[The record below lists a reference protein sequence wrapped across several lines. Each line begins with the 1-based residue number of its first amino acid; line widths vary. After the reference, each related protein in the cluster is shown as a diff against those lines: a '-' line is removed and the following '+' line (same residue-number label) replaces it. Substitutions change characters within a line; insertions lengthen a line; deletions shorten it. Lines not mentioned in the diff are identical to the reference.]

1 MFLLTFSTFSSI
13 VAAQVNFPQSPV
25 QTTNASSQAG
35 NNNLFIGASTGNSNA
50 GFNNSILGSFAGAQ
64 LNAASDNNTFVGFE
78 SGANTTADNN
88 TFMGFRS
95 GFSNT
100 GGATTGNNNTFIG
113 SRCGEFN
120 LTGHSNTFIGTST
133 GLNNITGIRNV
144 YIGMAAGGLSQNS
157 NNNTFVG
164 FESGANTT
172 ANNNTFIGARSG
184 FSNTGSATTGTNNTF
199 IGARC
204 GEFNLTGHSNTF
216 IGTSTG
222 LNNISGFQNLFIGM
236 EAGGLS
242 QNQASGSSNVFIGHW
257 SGATYTT
264 ASNNIGIGINSARN
278 LLSGQN
284 NIFIGLR
291 SGFSNTIA
299 SNNVFMGFSSGDN
312 TNTGSNNTFIGLQS
326 GFSNTNGQNNSFFGV
341 NAGISGANH
350 TNCSSF
356 GANSGLGSTNHDFAT
371 AIGANSIADCNDCMV
386 LGNGS
391 ISRKFSVGVGTS
403 NPVGNFMISDMSGLP
418 GSTDIRFSDL
428 PLNNSLN
435 YFLVIENPAGSP
447 KSTNNDTRLFVKQL
461 NIPTNYNNCSPTT
474 NNYVPYWNTQGL
486 TCLSPIYIDP
496 VTVNTTSGSVGIGTN
511 SIRVFNSSSSYVANL
526 GPALSGTKALL
537 DVNGLTFT
545 NTLVVSSDKR
555 YKTSILQ
562 LTSPLEKLLS
572 MNGYSY
578 YWDRKNYPAENFD
591 SHKQIGF
598 LAQELEK
605 VVPEVVFKDQNGNY
619 AVNYNA
625 IIPIVVEAMK
635 EQQKEITQLKSRLSE
650 IENMALAC
658 CSINSAKQQ
667 QKVSTHDMSYLYQN
681 EPNPFTSSCTIKY
694 FVHDE
699 AKKTSIYIYN
709 LNQQVVLRF
718 ENLSIGI
725 GTVNVSANSL
735 PAGNYIY
742 TLQVDGQKI
751 DSKILTVTK

>member
-1 MFLLTFSTFSSI
+1 MKQVILLLTLSTFSSI
-13 VAAQVNFPQSPV
+13 VTAQVNFPQNPA
-25 QTTNASSQAG
+25 QTNNVSSQAG
-35 NNNLFIGASTGNSNA
+35 NNNLFIGESTGNSQA
-50 GFNNSILGSFAGAQ
+50 GFRNSIIGSFAGVQ
-64 LNAASDNNTFVGFE
+64 LN
-78 SGANTTADNN
+78 
-88 TFMGFRS
+88 
-95 GFSNT
+95 
-100 GGATTGNNNTFIG
+100 
-113 SRCGEFN
+113 
-120 LTGHSNTFIGTST
+120 
-133 GLNNITGIRNV
+133 
-144 YIGMAAGGLSQNS
+144 QNS

-172 ANNNTFIGARSG
+172 ANNNTFMGFRSG
-184 FSNTGSATTGTNNTF
+184 FNNTGSATTGNNNTF

-204 GEFNLTGHSNTF
+204 GELNLTGHSNTF
-216 IGTSTG
+216 IGTSSG
-222 LNNISGFQNLFIGM
+222 LNNTTGFQNVFIGM

-242 QNQASGSSNVFIGHW
+242 QNQANGSSNVFIGHW
-257 SGATYTT
+257 SGANYTT
-264 ASNNIGIGINSARN
+264 ASNNVGIGINSARN

-284 NIFIGLR
+284 NIFIGIR

-326 GFSNTNGQNNSFFGV
+326 GFSNTNGQNNSFFGA
-341 NAGISGANH
+341 NAGIVGANH

-356 GANSGLGSTNHDFAT
+356 GANSSLGSTNHVFAT

-391 ISRKFSVGVGTS
+391 ISRNFSVGVGTS
-403 NPVGNFMISDMSGLP
+403 IPVGNFMISDMSGQP

-428 PLNNSLN
+428 PINNSLN

-461 NIPTNYNNCSPTT
+461 NIPTNYNNCTPTA

-526 GPALSGTKALL
+526 GPAASGTKALL

-545 NTLVVSSDKR
+545 NTLVVASDKR
-555 YKTSILQ
+555 YKTNILQ
-562 LTSPLEKLLS
+562 LTTPLEKLLS

-578 YWDRKNYPAENFD
+578 NWDRKNYPAENFD
-591 SHKQIGF
+591 SNKQIGF

-650 IENMALAC
+650 IENMVFAC
-658 CSINSAKQQ
+658 CSINSTKQQ
-667 QKVSTHDMSYLYQN
+667 QKMSTHGVPHLYQN
-681 EPNPFTSSCTIKY
+681 EPNPFTSACTIRY
-694 FVHDE
+694 FANDE
-699 AKKTSIYIYN
+699 AKKISIYVYD

-718 ENLSIGI
+718 ENLSIGN

-742 TLQVDGQKI
+742 SLQVDGKKI